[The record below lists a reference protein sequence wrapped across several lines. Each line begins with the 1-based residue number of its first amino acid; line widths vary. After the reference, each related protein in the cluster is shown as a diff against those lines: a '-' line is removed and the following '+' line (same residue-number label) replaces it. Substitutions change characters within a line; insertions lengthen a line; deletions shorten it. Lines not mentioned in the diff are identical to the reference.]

1 MVRFVAILACICG
14 AVDTLIAQV
23 GDDAVQ
29 DVGPAVAA
37 LGFRRFLVQTGKYRQ
52 GDEDRL
58 EQGEGQSAVWV
69 GADFVAAVEAI
80 LAE

>member
-69 GADFVAAVEAI
+69 GADFAAAVEAI